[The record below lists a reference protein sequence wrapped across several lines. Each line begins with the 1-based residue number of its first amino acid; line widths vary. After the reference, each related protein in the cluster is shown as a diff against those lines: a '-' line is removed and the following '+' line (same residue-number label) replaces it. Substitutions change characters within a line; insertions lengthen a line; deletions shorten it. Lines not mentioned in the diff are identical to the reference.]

1 MVLDNTFREK
11 ITSLID
17 ETLIPHGISSPEFE
31 KKIWDY
37 HYDDDFK
44 YGQKAGLV
52 MGLILGYYIAKYG
65 KVPTEDEL
73 LEMVKMVELRK
84 DEIKKSFADIHISSQ
99 KP

>member
-1 MVLDNTFREK
+1 MVLENTFHEK

-17 ETLIPHGISSPEFE
+17 ETLIPHGISSPEFD

-73 LEMVKMVELRK
+73 LEMRKMVELRK
-84 DEIKKSFADIHISSQ
+84 EEIKKSFADIHLSSQ